1 VRYFASAASAA
12 GDLISI
18 RSACTGSS
26 PAWIR
31 REAASRG
38 ADDTSVKRR
47 YYRAMEEQHPLAIG
61 ETVPDIALPDSDGH
75 PRRLSDLAAG
85 GLCVIVFYRGHW

>member
-1 VRYFASAASAA
+1 
-12 GDLISI
+12 
-18 RSACTGSS
+18 
-26 PAWIR
+26 
-31 REAASRG
+31 
-38 ADDTSVKRR
+38 
-47 YYRAMEEQHPLAIG
+47 MEEQHPLAIG